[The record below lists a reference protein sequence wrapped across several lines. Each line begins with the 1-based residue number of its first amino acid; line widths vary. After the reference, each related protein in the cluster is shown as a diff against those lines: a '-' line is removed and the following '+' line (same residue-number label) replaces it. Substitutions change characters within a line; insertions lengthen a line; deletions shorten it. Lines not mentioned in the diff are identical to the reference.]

1 MVRHY
6 DYSKDSKT
14 VLKNIRL
21 ILETEGYFITEYAPE
36 DRFLR
41 TDFKQFNWGKNEYQF
56 AIIAH
61 ITDRIT
67 LSGMGKLDVPVSGMG
82 KPDEIMETQTLE
94 RLPYRLQR
102 TVFSKIESKFDSL
115 GFKKNKHWP

>member
-1 MVRHY
+1 M
-6 DYSKDSKT
+6 STK
-14 VLKNIRL
+14 
-21 ILETEGYFITEYAPE
+21 
-36 DRFLR
+36 
-41 TDFKQFNWGKNEYQF
+41 F

-115 GFKKNKHWP
+115 GFKKK